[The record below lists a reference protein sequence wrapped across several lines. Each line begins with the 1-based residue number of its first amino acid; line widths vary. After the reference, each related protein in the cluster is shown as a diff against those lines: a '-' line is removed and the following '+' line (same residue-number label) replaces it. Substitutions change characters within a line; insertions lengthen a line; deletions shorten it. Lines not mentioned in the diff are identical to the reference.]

1 MPSRKTAVF
10 SVLAAI
16 AIGVIAAILSG
27 APEPV
32 AIRSGTAL
40 PEPRPIADFDLIDQ
54 HGRALTREVF
64 AGRWSIVFAGFTNCP
79 DVCPTTL
86 ALLTALSSRVRAR
99 GDDLQIVF
107 LSVDPD
113 RDTSSLLAQYVGHF
127 DPGMIGATGAKAQID
142 RLCAELGLAYVLNP
156 GAAGEYTVDHS
167 AALVLVDPKARIAAY
182 FQPPFDPDQLAT
194 DLATLAAAQ
203 S

>member
-1 MPSRKTAVF
+1 MPFRKTAVF

-27 APEPV
+27 APEPIT
-32 AIRSGTAL
+32 IRSGTAL
-40 PEPRPIADFDLIDQ
+40 PEPRPVADFELVDQ
-54 HGRALTREVF
+54 HGRALTREAF
-64 AGRWSIVFAGFTNCP
+64 RGRWSLVFTGFTNCP
-79 DVCPTTL
+79 DICPTTL
-86 ALLTALSSRVRAR
+86 ALLATVATRLRDR
-99 GDDLQIVF
+99 GRELQTVF
-107 LSVDPD
+107 VSVDPE
-113 RDTSSLLAQYVGHF
+113 RDTPSLLAQYVGHF
-127 DPGMIGATGAKAQID
+127 DPDMIGATGPKAQID

-167 AALVLVDPKARIAAY
+167 AALVLVDPEVRIAAY
-182 FQPPFDPDQLAT
+182 FQPPYDPDKLAT